1 MEEIISKLKD
11 GKVFKNQFFLLF
23 RNSYIETEYDKI
35 RYINPKLQLF
45 SLCCLVFTMINF
57 LSQYYRVHEIED
69 LTYQYE
75 TTCISILINAFLF
88 LINYIFFVNKY
99 NISNETYYIKYV
111 SFLLNFLTH
120 YYFIINVILFDSNLQ
135 FFVGL
140 HILLKYGF
148 ILLID
153 SNFLSHFIVA
163 NLMIFIITF
172 ECLRRKIYDKEIIF
186 MILFYLF
193 YLGIVYF
200 IDKREKKIQYS
211 IITMRYENERL
222 ESLLT
227 QANEIILDQERR
239 SQQAESDLKE
249 TLETNNNL
257 MDNIVGSVIAS
268 SVTSTIQKESASEA
282 YFKFIS

>member
-1 MEEIISKLKD
+1 
-11 GKVFKNQFFLLF
+11 
-23 RNSYIETEYDKI
+23 
-35 RYINPKLQLF
+35 
-45 SLCCLVFTMINF
+45 
-57 LSQYYRVHEIED
+57 
-69 LTYQYE
+69 
-75 TTCISILINAFLF
+75 
-88 LINYIFFVNKY
+88 
-99 NISNETYYIKYV
+99 
-111 SFLLNFLTH
+111 
-120 YYFIINVILFDSNLQ
+120 
-135 FFVGL
+135 
-140 HILLKYGF
+140 
-148 ILLID
+148 
-153 SNFLSHFIVA
+153 
-163 NLMIFIITF
+163 
-172 ECLRRKIYDKEIIF
+172 